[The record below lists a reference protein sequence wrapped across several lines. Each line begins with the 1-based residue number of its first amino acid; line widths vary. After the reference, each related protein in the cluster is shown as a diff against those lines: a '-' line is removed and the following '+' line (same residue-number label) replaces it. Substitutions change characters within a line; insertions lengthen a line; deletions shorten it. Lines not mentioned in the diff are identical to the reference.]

1 MYTIHQVT
9 EDPTHSLDR
18 IRNELYGFNQKKV
31 SEATYQPLNFLVR
44 DQNEVAIGG
53 ILGHRFGDGV
63 FVEILWVEES
73 HRGQGIG
80 QSLLQRLEQEAR
92 AEGGKTIHLDT
103 QDFQAPQFYLRN
115 GYEVFG
121 TLENVPLP
129 GNTRYYM
136 KKEL

>member
-18 IRNELYGFNQKKV
+18 IRNGLYGFNQKKV
-31 SEATYQPLNFLVR
+31 SEATYQPLNFLAH
-44 DQNEVAIGG
+44 DQQEVPIGG
-53 ILGHRFGDGV
+53 IIGHRFGEGV